1 MRGSALFFLFLV
13 MWSTLPAQETRI
25 LAGQVMGERD
35 QAKEDQIAKLF
46 VTIRADAKLASLSR
60 IRHRDSLEQT
70 VCTCALL
77 GKLPQSNLSKV
88 SAFYTTPNPETVS
101 SELRQ
106 VALFN
111 DLHSKYN
118 WSIERYSV
126 AVWRVKSPQ
135 TSGEI
140 TFWVGLQLYWGAA
153 TEFFDSHFTD
163 DLYYRNEWK
172 KSAAPQCL
180 GK

>member
-1 MRGSALFFLFLV
+1 
-13 MWSTLPAQETRI
+13 MWSALPAQETRI
-25 LAGQVMGERD
+25 PAGQVMGERD

-46 VTIRADAKLASLSR
+46 ETIRADAKLASLNR
-60 IRHRDSLEQT
+60 VRHRGRLEQT

-77 GKLPQSNLSKV
+77 GKLPQINLSKV
-88 SAFYTTPNPETVS
+88 SAFYTTSNPETVS

-126 AVWRVKSPQ
+126 AVWKVKNPQ
-135 TSGEI
+135 TGEV
-140 TFWVGLQLYWGAA
+140 TFWVGLELYWSAA

-172 KSAAPQCL
+172 KSVAPQCR